1 MVLIQMQIPQPFYLD
16 QGLVV
21 AIGSGGESFGTEE
34 LEENRKGRSKRRRS
48 IDA

>member
-34 LEENRKGRSKRRRS
+34 LENRKGRSKRRRS